1 MNEREIRLRR
11 VMSLSVI
18 LLVLALTLSSAWA
31 QEPVVRFFFFYSAAC
46 DHCQQVMDEVLP
58 PLFEKYGDRLRARY
72 FEITIPANY
81 QMLLDLETRF
91 SVTWPGLPEIFIG
104 NRALV
109 NKEEIEQEL
118 PSAIEDC
125 FQSGGCDWPDP
136 NLIPAP
142 TPEGGPAQPASP
154 SAVPTAT
161 PRPTPIPARPTATP
175 TADTTRLPEEGCRW
189 CGRDAAG
196 PGPILYVAY
205 LYDTTCRECDR
216 VSYELDYFK
225 EVYSNLY
232 VRAWD
237 IKVDAEIGEA
247 LGLKYGLPQNE
258 RLVAPTIFVG
268 DEALVGPAN
277 VTHANLATLFERYAA
292 VGTKPPWEGLNLDQ
306 GGQSIIQ
313 RFLSFSA
320 LTVIGAGLID
330 GINPCA
336 FTTIV
341 FFISY
346 LAYLGRKERD
356 VLLVGGAFTLGVFAT
371 YLLIGLGV
379 LSFLSTL
386 AFLKTLSRL
395 VYLATA
401 VLCVALAALSI
412 YDFIQAR
419 RGRTEEM
426 HLRLPR
432 RVHQQMHHT
441 IRQHSR
447 LRGFMWGALGTGVV
461 ISLLELACT
470 GQVYLPTIIFV
481 TRVPELR
488 AHGVFYLV
496 LYNLMFIAP
505 LVVVFL
511 LASYGTTSRQ
521 LGAFLERHV
530 ATVKLL
536 TAALFAVLAVWLFA
550 SLLY

>member
-1 MNEREIRLRR
+1 MRLRR
-11 VMSLSVI
+11 VVSLSLI
-18 LLVLALTLSSAWA
+18 LVLWTLVLSHAWA
-31 QEPVVRFFFFYSAAC
+31 QEPVVRFFFFYSAEC
-46 DHCQQVMDEVLP
+46 DHCQWVMREVLP
-58 PLFEKYGDRLRARY
+58 PLFEKYGDRLQARY
-72 FEITIPANY
+72 FEIAVPENY
-81 QMLLDLETRF
+81 LMLLDLESRF
-91 SVTWPGLPEIFIG
+91 RVTWPGLPEIFIG
-104 NRALV
+104 DRVLINQ
-109 NKEEIEQEL
+109 EEIEQEL
-118 PSAIEDC
+118 PGIIEAC

-136 NLIPAP
+136 SLVPVP
-142 TPEGGPAQPASP
+142 TPEGGPTPAISP
-154 SAVPTAT
+154 SAVPTTT
-161 PRPTPIPARPTATP
+161 PQPTPTLARPTATP
-175 TADTTRLPEEGCRW
+175 TVDITRLPEEGCRW
-189 CGRDAAG
+189 CGREAGG

-225 EVYSNLY
+225 EVYPNLY

-237 IKVDAEIGEA
+237 VTADAEIGEA

-277 VTHANLATLFERYAA
+277 VTHVKLAALFERYATT
-292 VGTKPPWEGLNLDQ
+292 GTKPPWEGLDL
-306 GGQSIIQ
+306 GQSEQSIVQ

-330 GINPCA
+330 GVNPCA

-341 FFISY
+341 FFVSY
-346 LAYLGRKERD
+346 LALIGRKGRD
-356 VLLVGGAFTLGVFAT
+356 ILLVGGAFTLGVFAT
-371 YLLIGLGV
+371 YLLVGLGV

-401 VLCVALAALSI
+401 VLCAALAVLSL

-419 RGRTEEM
+419 RGRPEEM
-426 HLRLPR
+426 RLRLPR
-432 RVHQQMHHT
+432 RVHQQMHQT

-461 ISLLELACT
+461 VSLLELACT

-481 TRVPELR
+481 TKVPELR

-511 LASYGTTSRQ
+511 LAFCGTTSRQ